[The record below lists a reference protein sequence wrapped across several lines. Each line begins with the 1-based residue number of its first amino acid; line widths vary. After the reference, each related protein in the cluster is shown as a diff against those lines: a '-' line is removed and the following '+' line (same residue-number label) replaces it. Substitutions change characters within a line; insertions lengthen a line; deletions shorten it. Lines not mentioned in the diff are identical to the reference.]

1 MQLWQSPISR
11 LSQLFNWLAE
21 HLPEAWMFSSA
32 VYIVWHPVFGDRAQN
47 TICVAGLMSVATAL
61 VRLKKIE
68 HKIDEMRA
76 TQLLREGRWQ
86 AKHARKDKEHDE
98 QLDET
103 RGE

>member
-1 MQLWQSPISR
+1 MQLWQSPISK

-32 VYIVWHPVFGDRAQN
+32 VYIVWHPVFADRAQN

-61 VRLKKIE
+61 VRLKKLE
-68 HKIDEMRA
+68 HKIDEMRT

-86 AKHARKDKEHDE
+86 AKHARKEKGSE
-98 QLDET
+98 QYEQSEET
-103 RGE
+103 

>member
-1 MQLWQSPISR
+1 
-11 LSQLFNWLAE
+11 
-21 HLPEAWMFSSA
+21 MFSSA

-76 TQLLREGRWQ
+76 TQLLREGRTQ
-86 AKHARKDKEHDE
+86 AKLLKRLKKHEHEEHEDDE
-98 QLDET
+98 HLGET
-103 RGE
+103 